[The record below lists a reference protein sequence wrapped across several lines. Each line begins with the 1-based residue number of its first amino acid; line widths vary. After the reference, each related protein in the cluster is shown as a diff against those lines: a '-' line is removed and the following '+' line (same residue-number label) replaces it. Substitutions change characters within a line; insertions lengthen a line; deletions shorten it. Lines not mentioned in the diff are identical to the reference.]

1 MGYYDGNFK
10 IFYDDLSNTVHKII
24 QSRISLE
31 KELGKTLDTFYPTY
45 KYETYSIMPYSLDSV
60 YHEDSLRLQKIN
72 EIYLP
77 QYDTYQSILK
87 KSNEIPQFFPQI
99 NINIFDK
106 NYIESKPNSQELYS
120 ALMEILNYNNEKLK
134 LDSIS
139 ITSKEEIISNI
150 NLVLNKTLS
159 LLTENNKKIK
169 SALKKG
175 KTVEEKQ
182 NILISF

>member
-1 MGYYDGNFK
+1 
-10 IFYDDLSNTVHKII
+10 
-24 QSRISLE
+24 
-31 KELGKTLDTFYPTY
+31 
-45 KYETYSIMPYSLDSV
+45 
-60 YHEDSLRLQKIN
+60 
-72 EIYLP
+72 
-77 QYDTYQSILK
+77 
-87 KSNEIPQFFPQI
+87 
-99 NINIFDK
+99 
-106 NYIESKPNSQELYS
+106 
-120 ALMEILNYNNEKLK
+120 MEILNYNNEKLK

>member
-1 MGYYDGNFK
+1 
-10 IFYDDLSNTVHKII
+10 
-24 QSRISLE
+24 
-31 KELGKTLDTFYPTY
+31 
-45 KYETYSIMPYSLDSV
+45 MPYNLDSV

-77 QYDTYQSILK
+77 QYETYQSILK